1 MGIERERESVSSFDD
16 LFPYN
21 FDSLLCSTNNLCIY
35 FLPPLEYCGLVGEPS
50 EADFSKLD
58 NEPHYFYTY

>member
-1 MGIERERESVSSFDD
+1 MGIERERESVSSLDD

-21 FDSLLCSTNNLCIY
+21 FDSLFRSN
-35 FLPPLEYCGLVGEPS
+35 LEYCVFFGEPS

-58 NEPHYFYTY
+58 NEPHYYYYTY